1 MKITQISVFLENRK
15 GRLLEVCS
23 VLGANDINIRG
34 MTIAETESFGVLRI
48 VVDKPE
54 AAVQVLKANNFVAN
68 ITDVI
73 AVEVDDRPGGLAAVL
88 RVLSDN
94 SEYRIHVRLC
104 GKDRAEG
111 TADLS
116 IRGSGPCTGNP
127 REARH
132 PDRHDERDQRVIGTS
147 GIGCV
152 ADDLSLSA
160 ARHGGKYSLK
170 WGGVSENSCEI
181 GRPAIMFE

>member
-94 SEYRIHVRLC
+94 NVNIEYMYGFVEKTGQKALLIFRFEDPARAQEILGKHGIRIVTTKEISEL
-104 GKDRAEG
+104 
-111 TADLS
+111 
-116 IRGSGPCTGNP
+116 
-127 REARH
+127 
-132 PDRHDERDQRVIGTS
+132 
-147 GIGCV
+147 
-152 ADDLSLSA
+152 
-160 ARHGGKYSLK
+160 
-170 WGGVSENSCEI
+170 
-181 GRPAIMFE
+181 